1 MKAPSS
7 VFSVMRTSCSRTPS
21 GRVSSQSPPSEILTD
36 TTVTALEGQDGILE
50 AIRCRSHRSGEE
62 KKFAIRHLFLF
73 IGADPNTDW
82 LSRSG
87 VMLDD
92 KGFVRVGANIHRPLE
107 TNLPGVFA
115 IGDVRSGS
123 VKRVAAAV
131 GEGAQVVAELH
142 AFLAEYGQSPASRQH
157 QETLMSDECIHAD
170 TIREVTPS
178 ALGCEECLKIGS
190 PWVHLRLC
198 RTCGHVGCCDD
209 SPNRHATKHFHQ
221 TRHPIIEGYDPP
233 EGWGWC
239 YIDEV
244 MLDLSDRAT
253 PHNGPIPRFY

>member
-1 MKAPSS
+1 
-7 VFSVMRTSCSRTPS
+7 
-21 GRVSSQSPPSEILTD
+21 
-36 TTVTALEGQDGILE
+36 
-50 AIRCRSHRSGEE
+50 
-62 KKFAIRHLFLF
+62 
-73 IGADPNTDW
+73 
-82 LSRSG
+82 
-87 VMLDD
+87 MLDD
-92 KGFVRVGANIHRPLE
+92 KGFVRAGANTHRRLE

-115 IGDVRSGS
+115 IGDVRAGS

-142 AFLAEYGQSPASRQH
+142 AFLAGARRQSQAPRQH
-157 QETLMSDECIHAD
+157 QETLMSDECIHTD
-170 TIREVTPS
+170 TIRDVTPS
-178 ALGCEECLKIGS
+178 ALGCEECLKIDS

-209 SPNRHATKHFHQ
+209 SANRHATKHFRQ

-253 PHNGPIPRFY
+253 PHNGPIPSFY